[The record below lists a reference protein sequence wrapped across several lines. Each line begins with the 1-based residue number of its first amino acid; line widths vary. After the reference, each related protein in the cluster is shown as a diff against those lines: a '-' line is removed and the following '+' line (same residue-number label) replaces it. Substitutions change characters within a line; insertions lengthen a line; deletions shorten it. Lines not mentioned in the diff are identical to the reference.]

1 MHPSLT
7 HAVRTGEQ
15 VRKESLALD
24 PSFWESVEE
33 IEESADVDANCG
45 KDQLELD
52 ATGKVVRG
60 TAMMTMSADS
70 LGDTEAL
77 PLQPDLDHA
86 LSSTFSGLAWSCYSY
101 PGAPG
106 SPRRSHCAL
115 SGLASAASAR
125 KRGE

>member
-52 ATGKVVRG
+52 ASGEVVRG
-60 TAMMTMSADS
+60 SAMMTMSADP

-77 PLQPDLDHA
+77 PLQPNLDHS
-86 LSSTFSGLAWSCYSY
+86 LSKTFPESAQLCVHTQ
-101 PGAPG
+101 
-106 SPRRSHCAL
+106 RRLTHHDGRTVRFPA
-115 SGLASAASAR
+115 
-125 KRGE
+125 